1 VLAKPLSSKN
11 EFIEV
16 RMLMTLRDG
25 NKVIYQGSNLIRPT
39 GGLIQL
45 NGPVSVKIS
54 EIVSIRL
61 YFNLPVVIALA
72 SDDPSG
78 LPSIAWMGN

>member
-1 VLAKPLSSKN
+1 
-11 EFIEV
+11 
-16 RMLMTLRDG
+16 MQMTLRDG
-25 NKVIYQGSNLIRPT
+25 SKINYQGSNLIRPT

-45 NGPVSVKIS
+45 NGPVSVKIN
-54 EIVSIRL
+54 EIASIRL
-61 YFNLPVVIALA
+61 YFNLPVEIALA

>member
-1 VLAKPLSSKN
+1 MLAKPLSAKN

-16 RMLMTLRDG
+16 RMLITLRDG
-25 NKVIYQGSNLIRPT
+25 NEVKFQGANLIRPT

-45 NGPVSVKIS
+45 NGPVSVKIN
-54 EIVSIRL
+54 EIASIRV
-61 YFNLPVVIALA
+61 YFNLPVEIALA